1 MVVVVVVIVM
11 AEMGGAVVKL
21 AEKAACRRAGRVAE
35 GKWEVV
41 VAVVAAAVVAVKR
54 IVVQTV
60 QRGPRAGGVR
70 VEGHL
75 WDCCWRCDLV
85 AIAMARACL
94 SW

>member
-1 MVVVVVVIVM
+1 MLVVMMMMMIVM
-11 AEMGGAVVKL
+11 AEMGGAVVEL

-35 GKWEVV
+35 GKWEV
-41 VAVVAAAVVAVKR
+41 AVAAVVAVKW

-75 WDCCWRCDLV
+75 
-85 AIAMARACL
+85 
-94 SW
+94 